1 VNSDSFRESL
11 ELPGKSNRNWNYCL
25 ESLLQHGIAK
35 LKDTPQT
42 DQFEPL
48 GRDAWYAE
56 FVSLLARR
64 DYAIRRF
71 VRSLL
76 PSRDGVDDVM
86 QETALE
92 CWKKFDDFQPVDAE
106 SAADEF
112 VRWACVIA
120 RFKTLSWQRDN
131 ARDRLVFRDE
141 VIEKLAESATESLNR
156 HDDERRAIE
165 TCLQKLP
172 VDQQRLV
179 LSVHSPGESIAR
191 IARET
196 GQEARRL
203 YSRINALR
211 VVLLECVERRLAGE
225 TGNG

>member
-1 VNSDSFRESL
+1 ME
-11 ELPGKSNRNWNYCL
+11 P
-25 ESLLQHGIAK
+25 LLQHGITK
-35 LKDTPQT
+35 LDDTPPS
-42 DQFEPL
+42 DEFEQR
-48 GRDAWYAE
+48 GRESRYAE

-64 DYAIRRF
+64 DHAIRRF

-92 CWKKFDDFQPVDAE
+92 CWKKFDDFQPVGAE
-106 SAADEF
+106 SASDEF

-120 RFKTLSWQRDN
+120 RFKALSWQRDN
-131 ARDRLVFRDE
+131 ARDRLVFRDA
-141 VIEKLAESATESLNR
+141 VIEQLARAATESLDR
-156 HDDERRAIE
+156 REDERCAVE
-165 TCLQKLP
+165 ACLEKMS

-203 YSRINALR
+203 YSLVNALR
-211 VVLLECVERRLAGE
+211 VVLLECVERRLARE